1 MCHLVPKH
9 SIYISDIVS
18 ATVSWS
24 WWGYIFFVWV
34 DGYHLQLFCGY
45 LLPST
50 VARVKSEISWAWWV
64 SSPHLLHKNSSPTT
78 WLDIFGSHMSDTVVT
93 LELWIVVWVKDCKT
107 RTQLWLSKPVP
118 LNWDVSD
125 VYMQIWYTGS
135 SYAAEVWLRY
145 LVALLRW
152 KMSFV
157 KFTLSHVFPTIRY
170 WRFNSKSGLPMYELC
185 NNGICKCQHCH
196 AYHTHHSNYCM
207 PHSMLC
213 HNRHAQTELLHRWWT
228 TRTHPQ
234 TVHAQMVGLTQ

>member
-1 MCHLVPKH
+1 MCHLVPKYG
-9 SIYISDIVS
+9 IDISDVVS

-34 DGYHLQLFCGY
+34 DGYHLQLCRGY

-64 SSPHLLHKNSSPTT
+64 SSPHLPHKNSSPTT

-93 LELWIVVWVKDCKT
+93 LELWIVVWVKDCAT

-118 LNWDVSD
+118 LNWDVLD

-145 LVALLRW
+145 LGALLRW

-196 AYHTHHSNYCM
+196 AYHTHHSNYCVS
-207 PHSMLC
+207 HSMLC
-213 HNRHAQTELLHRWWT
+213 HNRTQTELLHRCWT
-228 TRTHPQ
+228 SRTHPQ